1 MPVVPTSMDLGGK
14 YTSEQRKKIADDVPG
29 GKNGKKRHTEEVIYN
44 IKRDSDQTRRSVK
57 KKKKRKEKKVPGT
70 Y

>member
-1 MPVVPTSMDLGGK
+1 MEESTL
-14 YTSEQRKKIADDVPG
+14 SEQRKKIADDVPG

-44 IKRDSDQTRRSVK
+44 IKRDSDQTRIIVK
-57 KKKKRKEKKVPGT
+57 KKKEKKVPGT